1 MGDAIIAAVIIA
13 VFCGGLLF
21 ISYRGYKKAKA
32 NKRATTAIEKR
43 LGATMSATLKHVSG
57 LPIAKDLPVEMYY
70 GPDKITFKKGG
81 QEIAVAKEKITGID
95 LVTGE
100 GSARKAMAGAAT
112 GKYVVGGAAGATVG
126 ALAAISPRL
135 VISYTSEGES
145 KSITLDTAASGTF
158 ASKVVKDFRQTHTQ
172 KRSTIEL

>member
-1 MGDAIIAAVIIA
+1 MPD
-13 VFCGGLLF
+13 LT
-21 ISYRGYKKAKA
+21 AKF
-32 NKRATTAIEKR
+32 
-43 LGATMSATLKHVSG
+43 SA
-57 LPIAKDLPVEMYY
+57 E
-70 GPDKITFKKGG
+70 DKISDRI
-81 QEIAVAKEKITGID
+81 ESIAQAGMSMVEQFERAGDVASAAFDGM
-95 LVTGE
+95 E

-135 VISYTSEGES
+135 VISYTSEGKS

-158 ASKVVKDFRQTHTQ
+158 ASKVVKDFQQTHTQ